1 MALVVMACWVL
12 WVYTSPAVRGAS
24 GLYCRGIVAN
34 SLKCFT
40 RLCPLFQGFP
50 GGSVVKNLPAKAG
63 DVGDVVSSLG
73 WEDALK

>member
-1 MALVVMACWVL
+1 MVMACWVL
-12 WVYTSPAVRGAS
+12 WGSTSLAVRGAS
-24 GLYCRGIVAN
+24 GPYCREIVAN

-63 DVGDVVSSLG
+63 DAGDVVPSLG
-73 WEDALK
+73 WEDALE